1 MSTEVTA
8 WQKASAS
15 DQNNCVEL
23 RRNGD
28 AVEIRDSKHPLGATL
43 RYSGAELAAWIEG
56 AKNGEF
62 DDLAT

>member
-1 MSTEVTA
+1 MSSEVTPS
-8 WQKASAS
+8 QKASAS
-15 DQNNCVEL
+15 DQANCVEL

-28 AVEIRDSKHPLGATL
+28 AIEVRDSKHPLGAIL